1 MPHIEGY
8 LGTIA
13 RDLEIKVSSGKGTK
27 ILNFSIANKEG
38 YGDNERT
45 DFIPCTAFN
54 KTAETIAKYFK
65 KGDSIIVSGKW
76 QNSPY
81 QKNEKGYDI
90 PNWNYIVNAITFLP
104 KPKATAP
111 TSFAPDI
118 NFETNGSSSSFDDFQ
133 PINSDEPLPF

>member
-27 ILNFSIANKEG
+27 ILNFAIANKEG
-38 YGDNERT
+38 YGDSERT

-118 NFETNGSSSSFDDFQ
+118 NFGAETNPTISDFSPISSDNGD
-133 PINSDEPLPF
+133 LPF